1 MRSSSDLSKQER
13 FLGLLNPVWSELAR
27 YCNAIAQ
34 DHESARDLM
43 SETLASAFQDL
54 NRLRADEAFKRFL
67 FTIARRTHHRSRRK
81 SHHDSPFDPA
91 MLDSLTIDGL
101 EAERSLAAQ
110 ELVEA
115 MRQLPQKQSES
126 IILFDISGLS
136 LNEVRDIQG
145 GSLSGVKTRIVR
157 GRETLARLLE
167 APRSAKLTPAKKLKG
182 KTFIGSLLTL
192 PVKVKL

>member
-1 MRSSSDLSKQER
+1 MRSSSERSKQER
-13 FLGLLNPVWSELAR
+13 FLELLNPIWSELAR

-34 DHESARDLM
+34 DQESARDLM
-43 SETLASAFQDL
+43 SESLATAYQDL
-54 NRLRADEAFKRFL
+54 DRLRADEAFKRFL

-81 SHHDSPFDPA
+81 SHHEATFDPA
-91 MLDSLTIDGL
+91 MLDSLLIDGL

-115 MRQLPQKQSES
+115 LRQLPQKQSES

-157 GRETLARLLE
+157 ARETLARLLE
-167 APRSAKLTPAKKLKG
+167 APRTATLTPAKKAKG

-192 PVKVKL
+192 PVKAKL